1 VNDRALPV
9 VFGSEGADWHW
20 QDGGLIEIEGS
31 PVKIALHDLTGF
43 EGRCDALLF
52 TQDLEWI
59 PPDGGIAL
67 EGLRRELLGYPE
79 PPPLTRPFDLVVAG
93 GGIAGMCATLAAA
106 RSGLLVA
113 LLQDRLVLGGNNS
126 SEVRVWLGGKTN
138 QEPYPRLGDVVAQ
151 LEPAHAAHYGENN
164 TADLYEDARRINL
177 LRAEPNLKLYLGWRV
192 VAVEANRGRI
202 SNVTVQE
209 ITSGRRLRFG
219 SALFADCTGD
229 GDLGYLAGADYELTR
244 TGHLGPSNLWN
255 VVDTGHEQVF
265 PRCPWALDLSE
276 SPFPGRQNLTGQ
288 FSKKGVSSLGAWFW
302 ESGFDQHPIEAM
314 EQVRDFN
321 LRAMY
326 GAWDA
331 LKNIDRSYPNHKLN
345 WAAYIMGLRESRRLL
360 GDVILTQ
367 EDILASVNFP
377 DGVFP
382 CTWTLDLHE
391 PDPAYAEGLTGYEF
405 ISTSTH
411 IRFNAPYWAPYRC
424 LYSRNVRNLFMAGR
438 NISVNHQALGTV
450 RVMRTTGMMGE
461 VVGLAA
467 AVCQQWGIEPRQV
480 YSQHLE
486 DLLIRVR
493 QGVPNTPPAAIKE
506 LPNPGA

>member
-1 VNDRALPV
+1 
-9 VFGSEGADWHW
+9 
-20 QDGGLIEIEGS
+20 
-31 PVKIALHDLTGF
+31 
-43 EGRCDALLF
+43 
-52 TQDLEWI
+52 
-59 PPDGGIAL
+59 
-67 EGLRRELLGYPE
+67 
-79 PPPLTRPFDLVVAG
+79 
-93 GGIAGMCATLAAA
+93 
-106 RSGLLVA
+106 
-113 LLQDRLVLGGNNS
+113 
-126 SEVRVWLGGKTN
+126 
-138 QEPYPRLGDVVAQ
+138 
-151 LEPAHAAHYGENN
+151 
-164 TADLYEDARRINL
+164 
-177 LRAEPNLKLYLGWRV
+177 
-192 VAVEANRGRI
+192 
-202 SNVTVQE
+202 
-209 ITSGRRLRFG
+209 
-219 SALFADCTGD
+219 
-229 GDLGYLAGADYELTR
+229 
-244 TGHLGPSNLWN
+244 
-255 VVDTGHEQVF
+255 
-265 PRCPWALDLSE
+265 
-276 SPFPGRQNLTGQ
+276 
-288 FSKKGVSSLGAWFW
+288 
-302 ESGFDQHPIEAM
+302 
-314 EQVRDFN
+314 
-321 LRAMY
+321 
-326 GAWDA
+326 
-331 LKNIDRSYPNHKLN
+331 
-345 WAAYIMGLRESRRLL
+345 MGLRESRRLL